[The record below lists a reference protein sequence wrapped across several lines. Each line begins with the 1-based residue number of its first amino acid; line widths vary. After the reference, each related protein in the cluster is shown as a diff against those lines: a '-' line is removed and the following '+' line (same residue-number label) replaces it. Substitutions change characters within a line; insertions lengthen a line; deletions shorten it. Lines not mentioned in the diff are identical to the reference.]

1 MATRKSIIPEFM
13 KNNPDDTFQFLF
25 PLKIVLD
32 EDKYG
37 NSHYE
42 VVVKNITKNEV
53 FKYPVSPELFF
64 THYQFLEYYKNGK
77 KVDIKSNIEEKSFI
91 IDSNYIN
98 ENNLKKLKDLLDK
111 DTIGI
116 LLGWN
121 KKYLKTAE
129 NINCYLVEIDG
140 INLIIPHFAIG
151 IYYYFRSS
159 ALKEAVLD
167 STLQELYILCDDNPK
182 DAKIVLPKYKTDED
196 AAIIHRFACQ
206 KSAIK
211 EFDNVSSYIHNYLKY
226 MQEKNLDED
235 IYKMHLKFNFPT
247 KEQFKIDTRS
257 SIIKNKVTNEIYYF
271 IHEFINDYS
280 SIGFE
285 KLTKY
290 IQKNKITVNID
301 DIDNLPVIEREVPD
315 ETTEI
320 LQIAHA
326 DKKYTQTSNQKNRK
340 KSCGSLKDIQVDE
353 STSSLGVIENL
364 LKIYKDQESDEKI
377 DQSLTQSSSKGK
389 SNIRRVVI
397 STEFVKYTSSNPLN
411 EIDNFVVF
419 RQYIRYLEQR
429 REIKNLFISEEKELQ
444 QFTLD
449 VEDGKKQIN
458 PKCKIKKR
466 PRQYLTTTFKYENS
480 YVGLLELENNP
491 SSGNSTW
498 VIISDKPIEI
508 KHFEFFMNLYFKK
521 DIGIDNILKI
531 HSKTN
536 PKFTKK
542 NHERNENLEDKQ
554 LGMWYAS
561 LLGKIKL
568 L

>member
-1 MATRKSIIPEFM
+1 M
-13 KNNPDDTFQFLF
+13 
-25 PLKIVLD
+25 LD
-32 EDKYG
+32 E
-37 NSHYE
+37 
-42 VVVKNITKNEV
+42 
-53 FKYPVSPELFF
+53 
-64 THYQFLEYYKNGK
+64 
-77 KVDIKSNIEEKSFI
+77 
-91 IDSNYIN
+91 
-98 ENNLKKLKDLLDK
+98 

-140 INLIIPHFAIG
+140 VNLIIPHFAIG

-159 ALKEAVLD
+159 ALKEAVFD

-182 DAKIVLPKYKTDED
+182 EEKIVLPKYKTDED
-196 AAIIHRFACQ
+196 ADIIHRFACQ
-206 KSAIK
+206 KIAIK

-247 KEQFKIDTRS
+247 REQFKIDTRS
-257 SIIKNKVTNEIYYF
+257 SLIKNKITNKTYYF
-271 IHEFINDYS
+271 IHEIINDYS

-290 IQKNKITVNID
+290 IQKNKISINID
-301 DIDNLPVIEREVPD
+301 DIDNLPMIEREVPD

-326 DKKYTQTSNQKNRK
+326 SKKYTQTSNQKNRK

-353 STSSLGVIENL
+353 STSSLGIIENL

-397 STEFVKYTSSNPLN
+397 STEFVKDTSSSPLN

-419 RQYIRYLEQR
+419 RQYIRYLEKR
-429 REIKNLFISEEKELQ
+429 NDVKKLFISDEKELQ

-449 VEDGKKQIN
+449 VEDGKKQVN
-458 PKCKIKKR
+458 SKCKINKR
-466 PRQYLTTTFKYENS
+466 ARKYITVKFQYENS
-480 YVGLLELENNP
+480 FVGLLELENIPKNA
-491 SSGNSTW
+491 NSTW
-498 VIISDKPIEI
+498 VIISNREI
-508 KHFEFFMNLYFKK
+508 TNSDFNYFINLYFKDDK
-521 DIGIDNILKI
+521 NIPDIIES

-542 NHERNENLEDKQ
+542 NHERNENLNEIQIGK
-554 LGMWYAS
+554 WYAG
-561 LLGKIKL
+561 LVGKIS
-568 L
+568 